1 MTINW
6 VLTFERNWKT
16 QYIFEGSTNLCS
28 DDGWEIQVQYSVVA
42 KFIEAGD
49 VKVFMLIKE
58 SMMNVTSISN
68 YVPNVGPVS
77 GIAIAVILSHLW
89 QNF

>member
-1 MTINW
+1 
-6 VLTFERNWKT
+6 
-16 QYIFEGSTNLCS
+16 
-28 DDGWEIQVQYSVVA
+28 
-42 KFIEAGD
+42 
-49 VKVFMLIKE
+49 MLIKE

-68 YVPNVGPVS
+68 NVSNVGPVS